1 MGHAVHYLDA
11 AGEPRFELQP
21 SLEAALEQVE
31 HLRNDDGVTDV
42 RVFREVPIEVKTYYK
57 VVVAEDAAVA
67 EVPPAPSVP
76 APVEAEAP
84 LQAEAPL
91 EEVAGSTDDAEV
103 ASLPPVAAVEELEA
117 TPSEPVAAPLS
128 GAVVMSPPPVTLHPE
143 AAELDEVEHTEP
155 RRALFSRG

>member
-31 HLRNDDGVTDV
+31 HLRNDDDVTDV

-57 VVVAEDAAVA
+57 VVVAEDAAPA
-67 EVPPAPSVP
+67 EAPQVPAVP

-84 LQAEAPL
+84 EAEIVAAP
-91 EEVAGSTDDAEV
+91 DDSEV

-117 TPSEPVAAPLS
+117 APSEPAAAPLS